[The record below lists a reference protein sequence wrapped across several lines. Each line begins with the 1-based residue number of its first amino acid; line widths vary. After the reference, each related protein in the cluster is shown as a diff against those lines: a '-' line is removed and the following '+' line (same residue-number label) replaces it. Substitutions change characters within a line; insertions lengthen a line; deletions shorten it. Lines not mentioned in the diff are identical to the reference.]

1 MCDIISLLIGNPSA
15 AEKRSLHFDHIKTIV
30 GQHPRIMDD
39 SIILQI
45 MVWLVRVSSAGRVSS
60 SLVSG
65 NPIAFSSRDP

>member
-45 MVWLVRVSSAGRVSS
+45 MVVLVRTTRE
-60 SLVSG
+60 
-65 NPIAFSSRDP
+65 